1 MFYIYKRMFLK
12 DTVLILK
19 IQPRSREEKKKKQR
33 KETMKWQFL
42 NIKQDFPMQAHR
54 KPNTP

>member
-1 MFYIYKRMFLK
+1 MFLK

>member
-1 MFYIYKRMFLK
+1 MFLK

-19 IQPRSREEKKKKQR
+19 MQPGSREEKKKKKPR

-42 NIKQDFPMQAHR
+42 NIKQDFPMQARR

>member
-1 MFYIYKRMFLK
+1 MNVSQRYSIDFKNTTK
-12 DTVLILK
+12 V
-19 IQPRSREEKKKKQR
+19 SRRKEKKKQR

-42 NIKQDFPMQAHR
+42 NIKQDFQMQAHR